1 MLCKHVLQVWAM
13 VLWQFVTKFS
23 GFRQLRLFR
32 LKEKLFLLVCHSGHF
47 LFSLLHLNLGF
58 QGFKLFLVNSAIFFC
73 NNRQNLLLIIF
84 ILLVNPSKLFP
95 LLRLLLGLTFLSLS
109 PHLIQLNKLRVLPLN
124 DVHHLLIKQV
134 SFFVFSQLCKV
145 LKQLICGFLVLLD
158 RLWILLPLDFV
169 SNVSTIAFH
178 NKVYEFRK
186 VLLDMLDIDAL
197 RLLLDHFFNHH
208 AQALDEDSSCLD
220 IKRVNHSFLNG
231 FHELLE
237 GVSHV
242 SDILLW
248 LQELNR
254 ASDHVSISEQRT

>member
-47 LFSLLHLNLGF
+47 LFSLLLLNLGF

-73 NNRQNLLLIIF
+73 NNRQNFLLIIF
-84 ILLVNPSKLFP
+84 ILLVNSSKLFP
-95 LLRLLLGLTFLSLS
+95 LLRLLLGLTFFCLS

-145 LKQLICGFLVLLD
+145 LKQLICGFLVFFD
-158 RLWILLPLDFV
+158 RLRILLPLDFV
-169 SNVSTIAFH
+169 SNVSTMAFH
-178 NKVYEFRK
+178 NEVYEFRK

-197 RLLLDHFFNHH
+197 RLLLYHLFNHH
-208 AQALDEDSSCLD
+208 AKTLDEDTSCLD
-220 IKRVNHSFLNG
+220 I
-231 FHELLE
+231 
-237 GVSHV
+237 
-242 SDILLW
+242 
-248 LQELNR
+248 
-254 ASDHVSISEQRT
+254 